1 MFSNHPCIGRGLSA
15 YVNRISHAHIAYL
28 YTLGLQLLEDRLHV
42 KWCVILSIVH
52 GAANKQLI
60 KDPMRYVDQVIR
72 S

>member
-1 MFSNHPCIGRGLSA
+1 MKNFIKKGGKFLNEGGKIRE
-15 YVNRISHAHIAYL
+15 IAYL